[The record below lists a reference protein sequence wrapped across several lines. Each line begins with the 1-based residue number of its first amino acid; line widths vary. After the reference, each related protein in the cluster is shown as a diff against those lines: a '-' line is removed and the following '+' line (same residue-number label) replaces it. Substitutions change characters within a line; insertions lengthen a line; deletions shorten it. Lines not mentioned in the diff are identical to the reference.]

1 MANVATGMN
10 QDVQAVSP
18 SNDVAKLVAAVV
30 LLVAGVAAYYHFA
43 DLPKLVRALM
53 VVAGIAA
60 AAGVALWSNRGRD
73 FLDYARQTQIEVRK
87 IVWPTRQETI
97 QTTGAV
103 VFIVILTALFLWLLD
118 VLLSWATR
126 WLLGHGG

>member
-1 MANVATGMN
+1 MN

-18 SNDVAKLVAAVV
+18 SNDVAKLLAAAA

-43 DLPKLVRALM
+43 ELPKLVRALM
-53 VVAGIAA
+53 VLAGV
-60 AAGVALWSNRGRD
+60 AAGGAIALWSNRGREL
-73 FLDYARQTQIEVRK
+73 LDYARQTQIEVRK
-87 IVWPTRQETI
+87 IVWPTRQETL

-103 VFIVILTALFLWLLD
+103 VFIVVLTALFLWLLD

>member
-1 MANVATGMN
+1 MN

-18 SNDVAKLVAAVV
+18 SNDVAKLVAAAV
-30 LLVAGVAAYYHFA
+30 LLAAGVAAFYHFG

-53 VVAGIAA
+53 VVAGV
-60 AAGVALWSNRGRD
+60 AAGGAVALWSNRGREL
-73 FLDYARQTQIEVRK
+73 LDYARQTQIEVRK

-103 VFIVILTALFLWLLD
+103 IFIVVVTALFLWLLD